1 MCLQIQDA
9 KAGFLVNGFVTV
21 SATVL
26 VLEESVQLTRDGD
39 GSADNLRCDKK
50 IARDSFLLSAAC
62 WCSCNYCGL
71 HKTSKCEQKG

>member
-1 MCLQIQDA
+1 MCFGLQIQDP

-39 GSADNLRCDKK
+39 GASENLRCD
-50 IARDSFLLSAAC
+50 RSQD
-62 WCSCNYCGL
+62 
-71 HKTSKCEQKG
+71 